1 MKKHNLLLFKL
12 LFFILSCGFQ
22 LNAQVKPIALHP
34 INPHYFVY
42 GGKPTILITSGEH
55 YGAVMN
61 PDFDYKTYLKTL
73 QKDGLNL
80 TRTMTGAYYEPSG
93 AFNITKNTM
102 APDQQK
108 YLCPWQRVGD
118 GSKFDLTKWD
128 EAYFT
133 RLKDFV
139 AEAKKR
145 GVIVELSLFCP
156 FYEEMQWKLSP
167 FNILNNVNSLGA
179 IPRTDVY
186 TLDKNKGLLEVQEA
200 MVRKLVN
207 ELKDCPN
214 VIYEICNEPY
224 FGGITLEWQ
233 GRIAQVITET
243 EKNFVQHHLISQNIA
258 NGSQKITNP
267 NPLVS
272 VFNFH
277 YAAPPTAVTQNY
289 GLNRVIGENETGFKG
304 QKDSTYRKEAW
315 ELILTGGGLFN
326 NLDYSFTTDN
336 EDGTFQYPAAQP
348 GGGSVAYR
356 KQLRYLKKFIESFDF
371 VHMKP
376 DTTVYSSG
384 MNGKNK
390 VTVLAESGR
399 QYAIYWMG
407 GKQVNLELNLPAGN
421 YSLKWMDPLTGKK
434 EKKITLNHPGGK
446 AKIESPG
453 YQEDFAL
460 IITSV

>member
-12 LFFILSCGFQ
+12 LFFILSCVLQ

-34 INPHYFVY
+34 VNPHYFVY
-42 GGKPTILITSGEH
+42 NGKPTILITSGEH

-61 PDFDYKTYLKTL
+61 PDFNYKIYLKTL

-80 TRTMTGAYYEPSG
+80 TRTMTGGYFEPSG
-93 AFNITKNTM
+93 AFNISKNTL

-139 AEAKKR
+139 VEAKKHD
-145 GVIVELSLFCP
+145 VIVELSLFCP

-167 FNILNNVNSLGA
+167 FNILNNVNNLGD

-200 MVRKLVN
+200 MVRKLVE
-207 ELKDCPN
+207 ELRDCPN

-233 GRIAQVITET
+233 GRIAQVITEA

-277 YAAPPTAVTQNY
+277 FPAQPTPSRFNIPFQLFERTFFCFLKISQY
-289 GLNRVIGENETGFKG
+289 QQIHHRQRRWHFPISYCTTGWRIGCLPETNGIPEKIHRKFRLCTHETGYHCLYRWYDR
-304 QKDSTYRKEAW
+304 QKQSHR
-315 ELILTGGGLFN
+315 LG
-326 NLDYSFTTDN
+326 
-336 EDGTFQYPAAQP
+336 
-348 GGGSVAYR
+348 R
-356 KQLRYLKKFIESFDF
+356 
-371 VHMKP
+371 
-376 DTTVYSSG
+376 
-384 MNGKNK
+384 NGKAICH
-390 VTVLAESGR
+390 LLDGR
-399 QYAIYWMG
+399 
-407 GKQVNLELNLPAGN
+407 EAGE
-421 YSLKWMDPLTGKK
+421 P
-434 EKKITLNHPGGK
+434 
-446 AKIESPG
+446 
-453 YQEDFAL
+453 
-460 IITSV
+460 